1 MALAIE
7 RGEVDGRCGWSW
19 SSAELT
25 KPDWI
30 ANQRI
35 NLIAQLALAK
45 SPELPDVPL
54 IFEFATTDRQRQ
66 ILKLVLSRQSM
77 ARPFAAPPD
86 LPEDRKEALRQAFD
100 RTMAD
105 PEFLAEAKQR
115 GLEVNPVT
123 GADIDKLV
131 GELYQTPPAIIAE
144 VRAMVSEG
152 AR

>member
-1 MALAIE
+1 MRQQQLFEVKGMIGNDYRIMLSAAGRTLATE
-7 RGEVDGRCGWSW
+7 RLDISRYCGPAPVSLEAYCAGVNAQ
-19 SSAELT
+19 SAAVAVNRT
-25 KPDWI
+25 
-30 ANQRI
+30 
-35 NLIAQLALAK
+35 
-45 SPELPDVPL
+45 
-54 IFEFATTDRQRQ
+54 
-66 ILKLVLSRQSM
+66 
-77 ARPFAAPPD
+77 
-86 LPEDRKEALRQAFD
+86 ALRQAFD

>member
-1 MALAIE
+1 
-7 RGEVDGRCGWSW
+7 
-19 SSAELT
+19 
-25 KPDWI
+25 
-30 ANQRI
+30 
-35 NLIAQLALAK
+35 
-45 SPELPDVPL
+45 
-54 IFEFATTDRQRQ
+54 
-66 ILKLVLSRQSM
+66 VLSRQSM

-86 LPEDRKEALRQAFD
+86 LPEDRKEALRLAFD